1 MHVTVNTTSFLGRL
15 LEHLV
20 AHPEYKL
27 LTLQNIPQ
35 MSENS
40 RRYSSFQ
47 WHGLLKHLRQMLIA
61 DSPMEEGDI
70 CFQQIFSLIHI
81 LD

>member
-1 MHVTVNTTSFLGRL
+1 MLLKIIASIAGRL
-15 LEHLV
+15 SEHLV

-40 RRYSSFQ
+40 RRYSSYQ

-61 DSPMEEGDI
+61 NSPMEEGN
-70 CFQQIFSLIHI
+70 FGFRLIYPV
-81 LD
+81 DF